1 MRSLDQYAHDKLSQ
15 RELEHL
21 RRSLIE
27 TVSFEGGAI
36 QRDGR
41 RLLDFS
47 SNDYLNLTQHPA
59 LKQAAITAIER
70 YGIGA
75 GASRLVTGN
84 HPL

>member
-1 MRSLDQYAHDKLSQ
+1 MPSLDQYARDKLSQ

-27 TVSFEGGAI
+27 TVPLEGGAI

-59 LKQAAITAIER
+59 LK
-70 YGIGA
+70 
-75 GASRLVTGN
+75 
-84 HPL
+84 